1 MFATCSNYGRFLVVL
16 SASFG
21 LHGCILDPGT
31 WIMAGIEQASD
42 PVTAQTYTDSMLP
55 YVRSYNCATLASQI
69 DHHVNKKEVDPGQEM
84 LRVGNLNALKQVQAE
99 KSCPVVAKDTSA
111 PAVTPSPGSLLQVPA
126 TTAGGN
132 NFGSEVETV
141 SVAMAKALG
150 LNPAK
155 GIMVVSPG
163 KTPTGKDSGL
173 KALDVIVEVA
183 GQSVGNA
190 EELQKVTRNMRP
202 GYKAP
207 VQVWRDRAFKDL
219 SVVITSDAS
228 GTQGTTTSA
237 QSIQSSQ
244 GWLGAILQNST
255 PVLAS
260 TLSLP
265 AQPGVVITGTPSD
278 GAAAKGGLRVLD
290 VILTADGKAYNSNE
304 ELRGYIASKPAGHPL
319 NLEVW
324 RNRSKQDIIVPLA
337 ALSPNTKLP
346 EDAAGYCYVLAMP
359 ERMAATNNIVW
370 LSHVFPV
377 PDAGS
382 TMLTLRGKD
391 SGESFKKYLQQQGLP
406 IPAELF
412 SGGVCNAG
420 LNVVADSWRAQRQS
434 FDNPVFKASG
444 SEGVVLLWKPW

>member
-1 MFATCSNYGRFLVVL
+1 MLATYTNNGRYLVML
-16 SASFG
+16 SAVFG

-99 KSCPVVAKDTSA
+99 KNCPVVAKDTSS
-111 PAVTPSPGSLLQVPA
+111 PAVIPSPSSVAQGPA
-126 TTAGGN
+126 TTAGAS

-163 KTPTGKDSGL
+163 KTLTGKDSGL
-173 KALDVIVEVA
+173 KALDIIVEVA
-183 GQSVGNA
+183 GQSVGSA
-190 EELQKVTRNMRP
+190 EELQKVTGNMRP

-207 VQVWRDRAFKDL
+207 VQVWRNRAFKDL
-219 SVVITSDAS
+219 SVVITSEAS
-228 GTQGTTTSA
+228 GTQGAVTST
-237 QSIQSSQ
+237 QSSH
-244 GWLGAILQNST
+244 GWLGATLQNST

-290 VILTADGKAYNSNE
+290 VILSADGKAYSTNE
-304 ELRGYIASKPAGHPL
+304 ELRGYLASKPVGHPL

-324 RNRSKQDIIVPLA
+324 RNRSKQNIIVPLA
-337 ALSPNTKLP
+337 ASSPNFNLP
-346 EDAAGYCYVLAMP
+346 QDAAGYCYVIAMP
-359 ERMAATNNIVW
+359 ERMAATNNIAW

-391 SGESFKKYLQQQGLP
+391 SGELFKKYLQQQGLP
-406 IPAELF
+406 LPAELL
-412 SGGVCNAG
+412 SVGVCNAG
-420 LNVVADSWRAQRQS
+420 LNVVADSWRAQRQG
-434 FDNPVFKASG
+434 FDNPMFKASG